1 MKTSLFRPSILVFA
15 LWFAI
20 SLTWKADTSAL
31 DNGLAL
37 TPPMGWNS
45 WNTFH
50 CDVDE
55 ELIRGIADAM
65 VSSGMKDAGY
75 EYVVIDDC
83 WQVDRDAEGN
93 ITPDPERFPSGMKAL
108 ADYVHSKGLK
118 FGLYSDAGTATC
130 QGRPGSRG
138 HEYQDARQYAA
149 WGVDYL
155 KYDWCNSGTQDVKSS
170 YSIMR
175 DALKTAGRPIVFSIC
190 EWGRHEPWTWGKDV
204 GNLWRTTGD
213 ITDCWDCTGRYV
225 RGVMQILDQQVDLW
239 QHAGPGYWNDPDML
253 EVGNPGLTL
262 SESRAHFSLW
272 SILAAPLMAG
282 NDLRS
287 MSPEVVEI
295 LTHREVIDVNQ
306 DPRGVQGHKFR
317 DYGDTEVWRKPL
329 VDDAT
334 AFVLLNRSETEKE
347 IRVRIDPKAKVRDLW
362 KGADLSGF
370 EDGWYSA
377 QVPSHDVVMIKV
389 TP

>member
-1 MKTSLFRPSILVFA
+1 MNASLSRLSITGAVVFVVIF
-15 LWFAI
+15 LI
-20 SLTWKADTSAL
+20 STGDTSAL

-83 WQVDRDAEGN
+83 WQVDRDADGN
-93 ITPDPERFPSGMKAL
+93 ILPDPERFPSGMKAL

-138 HEYQDARQYAA
+138 YEFQDARQYAA

-155 KYDWCNSGTQDVKSS
+155 KYDWCNTGTQNVQSS

-175 DALKTAGRPIVFSIC
+175 DALETAGRPIVFSIC
-190 EWGRHEPWTWGKDV
+190 EWGRHEPWKWAKDV

-213 ITDCWDCTGRYV
+213 ITDCWDCMGRYV

-239 QHAGPGYWNDPDML
+239 SHAGPGHWNDPDML

-287 MSPEVVEI
+287 MSPDVVEI
-295 LTHREVIDVNQ
+295 LTNREVIAVNQ
-306 DPRGVQGHKFR
+306 DQRGVQGHRFR

-329 VDDAT
+329 VDDAM

-347 IRVRIDPKAKVRDLW
+347 IRIRVDPNAKVRDLW
-362 KGADLSGF
+362 KGVDVSGF
-370 EDGWYSA
+370 EDGWFST
-377 QVPSHDVVMIKV
+377 QVPPHDVVMVKV